1 MKTISFRITLLW
13 NIWTSNSA
21 VSDDCSPEVLLVGWG
36 MDWISPG
43 GVSYRAPY
51 GTKKYFIGNQSIDT
65 WVLQL
70 GTFLCQQIS
79 RLDLNQIYSG
89 VIMIYIYLSLSGVA
103 LLSSLFTFCWN
114 FRMSNTRNGW
124 KYRKCQNAKKSNYG
138 QFQTLAHFFSVT
150 LNGNSGENIT
160 LFIDIFDSVL
170 V

>member
-1 MKTISFRITLLW
+1 M
-13 NIWTSNSA
+13 
-21 VSDDCSPEVLLVGWG
+21 G
-36 MDWISPG
+36 WISPG
-43 GVSYRAPY
+43 WVSYRAPY

-114 FRMSNTRNGW
+114 FRMSNTRNG
-124 KYRKCQNAKKSNYG
+124 
-138 QFQTLAHFFSVT
+138 
-150 LNGNSGENIT
+150 
-160 LFIDIFDSVL
+160 
-170 V
+170 

>member
-1 MKTISFRITLLW
+1 MSLL
-13 NIWTSNSA
+13 NDKYLSSNSGSFLTKLIA
-21 VSDDCSPEVLLVGWG
+21 VTHWDSSLKHYHLSKNSKEKSLMDVAPQCYKQTDG
-36 MDWISPG
+36 MGWISPG

-51 GTKKYFIGNQSIDT
+51 GTKKYFIGNQNIDT

-114 FRMSNTRNGW
+114 FRMSNTRNG
-124 KYRKCQNAKKSNYG
+124 
-138 QFQTLAHFFSVT
+138 
-150 LNGNSGENIT
+150 
-160 LFIDIFDSVL
+160 
-170 V
+170 